1 MTLKQ
6 HILRGRNIGQQ
17 QLALIAILVG
27 VCAIGLSPIWVRL
40 SDVGPVSVA
49 FWRLALAI
57 PILWGWTRTSSDA
70 VSPAAPARGRYA
82 PLLLLVPGVVFA
94 ADLATW
100 HLAINLTSVANATFF
115 PNMAPILV
123 SLVAWRWLGE
133 RFRPAFVVGL
143 SVALV
148 GVMMMVRASTSGGA
162 TGAPLGDVLAL
173 FTAFFYAGYIL
184 SVKHLRQWYSAARV
198 MLTSA
203 VVGMILLFAAALLKG
218 ETLLP
223 ADMAGW
229 AVLLGL
235 AWFSHAGGQG
245 LVAYS
250 LAQLPA
256 SLTSVMLLM
265 QPVLAAIFAWIL
277 LGEAMPPLQAAGGAF
292 VLVGVLLARRGSR
305 T

>member
-1 MTLKQ
+1 MLKQ
-6 HILRGRNIGQQ
+6 RTLRGRNIGQQ
-17 QLALIAILVG
+17 QLALIAILMG
-27 VCAIGLSPIWVRL
+27 VCAISFSPIWVRL
-40 SDVGPVSVA
+40 SDVGPISVA
-49 FWRLALAI
+49 FWRLALAV
-57 PILWGWTRTSSDA
+57 PLLWGWTRTSSDA
-70 VSPAAPARGRYA
+70 VPAAAPARGRYA
-82 PLLLLVPGVVFA
+82 PLMLLVPGVVFA

-133 RFRPAFVVGL
+133 RFRPVFVVGL

-148 GVMMMVRASTSGGA
+148 GVLMMVRASTTGGE
-162 TGAPLGDVLAL
+162 TGAAFGDALAL
-173 FTAFFYAGYIL
+173 FTALFYAGYIL

-203 VVGMILLFAAALLKG
+203 AVGMSLLFVVTLLSG
-218 ETLLP
+218 EVFLP
-223 ADMAGW
+223 ADLAGW

-265 QPVLAAIFAWIL
+265 QPVLAAIFAWLL
-277 LGEAMPPLQAAGGAF
+277 LGEAMSPLQAAGGAF
-292 VLVGVLLARRGSR
+292 VLIGVLLARRGSAA
-305 T
+305 